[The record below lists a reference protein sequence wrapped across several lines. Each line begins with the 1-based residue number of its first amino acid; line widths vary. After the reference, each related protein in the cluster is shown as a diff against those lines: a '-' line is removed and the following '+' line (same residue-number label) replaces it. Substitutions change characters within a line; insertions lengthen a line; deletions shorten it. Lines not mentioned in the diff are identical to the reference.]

1 MNPMSIFN
9 RLLICCVV
17 AIPAS
22 AIYFGYT
29 SEPSTLFQ
37 FDTTAALS
45 FLIVAIAC
53 VFLTG
58 IKINTRA
65 QNGGSKPAKQA
76 KKKAVKGGRQ
86 QGEVKWFNGGKG
98 FGFINCDNGD
108 EIFVHFRSVRKDS
121 PRLSPGKRVEFMI
134 VAGAKGQEADDVEVI
149 D

>member
-1 MNPMSIFN
+1 MSIFN

-29 SEPSTLFQ
+29 SEPSTFFQ

-58 IKINTRA
+58 IKINT
-65 QNGGSKPAKQA
+65 GGTKSAKPV

-121 PRLSPGKRVEFMI
+121 PRLSPGKRVEFMV

>member
-1 MNPMSIFN
+1 MSIFN

-29 SEPSTLFQ
+29 SEPSTFFQ

-58 IKINTRA
+58 IKFNT
-65 QNGGSKPAKQA
+65 GGSKSAKPAKPAKQV

>member
-1 MNPMSIFN
+1 MSIFN

-29 SEPSTLFQ
+29 SEPSTFFQ

-58 IKINTRA
+58 IKINTS
-65 QNGGSKPAKQA
+65 GSKSAKPAKPAKQD